1 MTASSSSLELSGDES
16 DAESTTITSPTFRY
30 SIRTQSSVL
39 CASESVQTI
48 ARLKFYETGR
58 PSDYSIKQTYML
70 LPDEK
75 VKLVN
80 LLAGA
85 GIFGYDPRVLQQVQ
99 REDQYILPEGQAHKR
114 GRFEMA
120 FTQIGGGCLSGG
132 ILGGTLGMRSGMQ
145 YVSGKE
151 LPKTLMYSI
160 FGVVVE
166 CRYSPLSQFENDDLN
181 SVTAGTLTGLL
192 FKCTDKYAVK

>member
-1 MTASSSSLELSGDES
+1 MSENNEYKGFRSLLSSRSKEPEL
-16 DAESTTITSPTFRY
+16 DANAPF
-30 SIRTQSSVL
+30 
-39 CASESVQTI
+39 
-48 ARLKFYETGR
+48 
-58 PSDYSIKQTYML
+58 
-70 LPDEK
+70 
-75 VKLVN
+75 
-80 LLAGA
+80 AGA

-151 LPKTLMYSI
+151 LPKSVRNTQILNHVTKMAAEKGQAFGIIALMYSI

-192 FKCTDKYAVK
+192 FKCTGGLRSSLIGGGVGLGIAGLARLVYRELK